1 METVLQT
8 DQATKAFE
16 GFVAIN
22 NVSID
27 LKKGE
32 KHAIIGPNGAGKTTL
47 FNLITGHL
55 SLDSGS
61 VSFEGKDITGTAPH
75 RIVKLGLARSFQRIN
90 IYPRMTVFENVQVAL
105 IARDGR
111 SFHLFTLGH

>member
-1 METVLQT
+1 METVLEIK
-8 DQATKAFE
+8 QACKAFG

-22 NVSID
+22 DVTLD
-27 LKKGE
+27 LKQGE

-55 SLDSGS
+55 QMDSGS
-61 VSFEGKDITGTAPH
+61 VRFEDKEITGIPPH
-75 RIVKLGLARSFQRIN
+75 KIVKLGLARSFQRIN

-111 SFHLFTLGH
+111 